1 MDAVTAIPNMPWNT
15 LLDLVIVF
23 SQASLLALGG
33 GTAVLGEI
41 QNSSV
46 NEYHWLT
53 GAQFVDVF
61 AITQATPGPSML
73 IVSLIGYWS
82 MAQHFPH
89 NPWIG
94 FCAGVLGMFVSTTA
108 TFLPSSLLAYYVGR
122 WWEHFHGSKWR
133 DPVER
138 GLSAVTVGLL
148 FASAVI
154 VSNDATDSLI
164 PSRAWMVILASA
176 GLLAYTKIN
185 PLILMGVAG
194 VLGYMGLL
202 SQPPLAFPGHH

>member
-1 MDAVTAIPNMPWNT
+1 MSTIPSMPWDT
-15 LLDLVIVF
+15 LLDLIIVF

-41 QNSSV
+41 QNESV

-53 GAQFVDVF
+53 GAQFIDVF

-73 IVSLIGYWS
+73 IVSLIGYWA
-82 MAQHFPH
+82 MAQHFPAD
-89 NPWIG
+89 PWLG
-94 FCAGVLGMFVSTTA
+94 FFAGVLGMLVSTTA

-133 DPVER
+133 EPVEK

-154 VSNDATDSLI
+154 VSREATNNL
-164 PSRAWMVILASA
+164 RWQAWLVIGLSA
-176 GLLAYTKIN
+176 VLLAFTKVN
-185 PLILMGVAG
+185 PLLLMAVAG
-194 VLGYMGLL
+194 FLGYKGWLNAP
-202 SQPPLAFPGHH
+202 PPLPLHGH

>member
-1 MDAVTAIPNMPWNT
+1 MPWDT
-15 LLDLVIVF
+15 LLDLFIVF
-23 SQASLLALGG
+23 AQASLLALGG

-41 QNSSV
+41 QNNSV

-53 GAQFVDVF
+53 SGQFVDVF

-73 IVSLIGYWS
+73 IVSLIGYWA

-89 NPWIG
+89 DPWLAFG
-94 FCAGVLGMFVSTTA
+94 AGVLGMFVSTTA

-133 DPVER
+133 DPVEK

-148 FASAVI
+148 FASSVI
-154 VSNDATDSLI
+154 VSNDATESLI
-164 PSRAWMVILASA
+164 SSRAWLIISLSA
-176 GLLAYTKIN
+176 VLLAFTKVN
-185 PLILMGVAG
+185 PLLLMGISG
-194 VLGYMGLL
+194 VLGYEGWFTL
-202 SQPPLAFPGHH
+202 PPVHFH

>member
-1 MDAVTAIPNMPWNT
+1 MSSFLANMPWDT
-15 LLDLVIVF
+15 LLDLLIVF

-41 QNSSV
+41 QNNSV

-53 GAQFVDVF
+53 SGQFVDVF

-73 IVSLIGYWS
+73 IVSLIGYWA
-82 MAQHFPH
+82 MAQHYPH
-89 NPWIG
+89 DPWIA
-94 FCAGVLGMFVSTTA
+94 FCVGVLGMFVSTTA
-108 TFLPSSLLAYYVGR
+108 TFLPSSLLAFYVGR

-133 DPVER
+133 DPVEK

-154 VSNDATDSLI
+154 VSNDATSELI
-164 PSRAWMVILASA
+164 AWRAWLVIGVSA
-176 GLLAYTKIN
+176 VMLGFTKIN
-185 PLILMGVAG
+185 PLILMGIAG
-194 VLGYMGLL
+194 ALGYMQLL
-202 SQPPLAFPGHH
+202 SLPGKSS

>member
-1 MDAVTAIPNMPWNT
+1 VSILSSLPWDT
-15 LLDLVIVF
+15 LLDLLIVF

-41 QNSSV
+41 QNNSV

-53 GAQFVDVF
+53 SGQFVDVF

-73 IVSLIGYWS
+73 IVSLIGYWA
-82 MAQHFPH
+82 MAQHYPNNH
-89 NPWIG
+89 WLG
-94 FCAGVLGMFVSTTA
+94 FFAGCLGMFVSTTA

-133 DPVER
+133 DPVEK

-164 PSRAWMVILASA
+164 PMRAWIIIVISA
-176 GLLAYTKIN
+176 VLLAFTKVN
-185 PLILMGVAG
+185 PLLLMGISG
-194 VLGYMGLL
+194 VLGYEGWLIL
-202 SQPPLAFPGHH
+202 PPVHFH

>member
-1 MDAVTAIPNMPWNT
+1 MSFLANMPWDT
-15 LLDLVIVF
+15 LLDLLIVF

-41 QNSSV
+41 QNNSV

-53 GAQFVDVF
+53 AGQFVDVF

-73 IVSLIGYWS
+73 IVSLIGYWA
-82 MAQHFPH
+82 MAQHYPH
-89 NPWIG
+89 DPWTA
-94 FCAGVLGMFVSTTA
+94 FAVGVLGMFVSTTA
-108 TFLPSSLLAYYVGR
+108 TFLPSSLLAFYVGR

-133 DPVER
+133 DPVEK

-154 VSNDATDSLI
+154 VSNDATSDLI
-164 PSRAWMVILASA
+164 PYRAWLVIGVSA
-176 GLLAYTKIN
+176 VLLGFTKIN

-194 VLGYMGLL
+194 ALGYMQLL
-202 SQPPLAFPGHH
+202 SVPAPTH